1 MKKVIAS
8 ALLAAAV
15 ASSAFAASS
24 GDIILGFRATGG
36 TGASSNLEIDLGNFD
51 ALPSGGGTVVLT
63 NIDSDLNNTYGS
75 DWATRSDVLWGAAG
89 STLLG
94 ATGNTEPSR
103 TLVGTVLAPSSLL
116 DGTSTTTPYNS
127 AAAATQG
134 GVATKINA
142 IYNTFTGTANN
153 VVSSSSTT
161 SWTTEVGT
169 TPAAFNF
176 FFKTSFDNNLDLAT
190 TSASGTYSAGD
201 LYELVPAS
209 GAGAFLGT
217 LAVQS
222 NGDVTFSTFSAVP
235 ESSTYAVILGSC
247 VLGFVALRR
256 RKQVVA

>member
-36 TGASSNLEIDLGNFD
+36 TGASSNLEVDLGNFD
-51 ALPSGGGTVVLT
+51 ALPNGGTFVLT
-63 NIDSDLNNTYGS
+63 NINSDLTSIYGA

-89 STLLG
+89 ATLLG

-116 DGTSTTTPYNS
+116 DGFSSTTPYNS
-127 AAAATQG
+127 TAAATQG
-134 GVATKINA
+134 GVAAKLTSV
-142 IYNTFTGTANN
+142 YNTFTGTANN
-153 VVSSSSTT
+153 VVASSSTT
-161 SWTTEVGT
+161 SWTTEVGS

-209 GAGAFLGT
+209 GPGTFLGT
-217 LAVQS
+217 LAIQS

-235 ESSTYAVILGSC
+235 EPSTYAVILGSC

-256 RKQVVA
+256 RKEVQA